1 MSVSKEGW
9 VRFSI
14 RQTDRGWAWS
24 TRDYF
29 DQPRSSGLAT
39 SRAIAAAMVLREIA
53 RLSEPPAEL
62 SSTPDRK
69 AA

>member
-1 MSVSKEGW
+1 MSKEGW

-14 RQTDRGWAWS
+14 RETDDGWVWS

-29 DQPRSSGLAT
+29 DQPRSTGIAA
-39 SRAIAAAMVLREIA
+39 SRAIAAAMVMREIA
-53 RLSEPPAEL
+53 RLAAP
-62 SSTPDRK
+62 TPGIENGSDRR